1 MRHIPAAL
9 LAIFAVNLTVVG
21 AKAQSG
27 DASARASVAD
37 EQQSAVDLPSYNR
50 RIEVARPST
59 SAEPAPPSS
68 APQVKAERRLP
79 NEASSERT
87 REVWYGWENFLA
99 DAASISLL
107 GASTAVNAPGL
118 AYAGLVGYV
127 AGSPVIHAA
136 NGSSRKTA
144 ASAVLRLS
152 LPFVGGVIAY
162 ALPKSN
168 KEDDVEPVLAIAAGV
183 TGGAIVA
190 MIIDDFLIARK
201 TVPSPGHFQV
211 QSSSLRLV
219 PLVSKEVKGLSLS
232 LVL

>member
-9 LAIFAVNLTVVG
+9 PAIFAVSLTVVV
-21 AKAQSG
+21 AKAQSD
-27 DASARASVAD
+27 DASARVSVAE
-37 EQQSAVDLPSYNR
+37 EQQSAVDYTSYNR
-50 RIEVARPST
+50 RIEVAQPSI

-68 APQVKAERRLP
+68 APKVKAEKRLP
-79 NEASSERT
+79 NEASSEGT

-107 GASTAVNAPGL
+107 GASTSLNAPGL
-118 AYAGLVGYV
+118 AYAGLLGYV
-127 AGSPVIHAA
+127 VGSPVIHAA

-144 ASAVLRLS
+144 ASAALRLS
-152 LPFVGGVIAY
+152 LPLVGGLIAY

-168 KEDDVEPVLAIAAGV
+168 KADDVEPALAIAAGV
-183 TGGAIVA
+183 IGGAVIA
-190 MIIDDFLIARK
+190 MVIYDFLIARK
-201 TVPSPGHFQV
+201 TVPNPDRSQV
-211 QSSSLRLV
+211 QSGSLRLV